1 MFVVFV
7 VDLIID
13 PPGSCSSTRAP
24 YGLSGSA
31 SKASQSAQLQRLA
44 VKATKDPTDQQW

>member
-7 VDLIID
+7 DLIID
-13 PPGSCSSTRAP
+13 LPGSCSSIRAP

-44 VKATKDPTDQQW
+44 VPQRIQRTEW